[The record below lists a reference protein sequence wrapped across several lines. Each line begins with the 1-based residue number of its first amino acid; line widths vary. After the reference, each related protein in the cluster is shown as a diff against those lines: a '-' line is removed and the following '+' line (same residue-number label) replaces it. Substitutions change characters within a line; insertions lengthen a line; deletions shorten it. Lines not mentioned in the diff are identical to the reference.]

1 MKNSRIVILFFLM
14 AGLLAM
20 AFSPLPDFKS
30 TTVTTMTFK
39 GMLGTM
45 MKMFGGNK
53 PMTSTQY
60 IQGNKSRTDNM
71 NDEGQLTMSSI
82 IDLDREV
89 MITIDHKKKE
99 YTEMTFAEMLQ
110 RFKEMKEKMK
120 QPEPSKQKDQPE
132 VKVSFTV
139 KVDRTGEKKTIAG
152 HETEKVVLTLTATG
166 EGMDNKTG
174 ETPTG
179 AAGKGGM
186 VVTSTNWLAS
196 SVQGYEE
203 VRAFQMAFAKK
214 MDEMI
219 NANSMAQM
227 MESLSKMNPEL
238 AEAIKKLE
246 QESKKLQGVALMTN
260 TVFATWSEGGATA
273 APAPQAEKTEESA
286 SAPKSV
292 GGLLGG
298 FGKKLGQ
305 KAVKKDESASSTDGR
320 SVLLEST
327 MEVAAIGSSS
337 VDAELFMT
345 PPAGYK
351 KKEMK

>member
-1 MKNSRIVILFFLM
+1 MKNSRIVVLSILLV
-14 AGLLAM
+14 GILAM

-30 TTVTTMTFK
+30 TTVTTMAFK

-45 MKMFGGNK
+45 MKMFGANK

-71 NDEGQLTMSSI
+71 NDEGKLTTSSI

-89 MITIDHKKKE
+89 MINIDHKKKE
-99 YTEMTFAEMLQ
+99 YTETTFAEMLQ
-110 RFKEMKEKMK
+110 RFKELKEKMK
-120 QPEPSKQKDQPE
+120 QPEPEGQKDQPE

-152 HETEKVVLTLTATG
+152 HETEKIVLTLTATG
-166 EGMDNKTG
+166 EGTDNQTG
-174 ETPTG
+174 ET
-179 AAGKGGM
+179 GKGGM
-186 VVTSTNWLAS
+186 VVTSTNWMAS
-196 SVQGYEE
+196 SVQGYED
-203 VRAFQMAFAKK
+203 VRAFQTAFAEK
-214 MDEMI
+214 MGEMV

-227 MESLSKMNPEL
+227 MESLRKMNPEL
-238 AEAIKKLE
+238 AEAMKKLE
-246 QESKKLQGVALMTN
+246 QEGKKLQGVALTTN
-260 TVFATWSEGGATA
+260 TVFATWAEGSATA
-273 APAPQAEKTEESA
+273 APAPQAEKTEES
-286 SAPKSV
+286 STPKSV

-305 KAVKKDESASSTDGR
+305 KAVKKDESASSNDGR

-327 MEVAAIGSSS
+327 MEVTAIGSSS

-351 KKEMK
+351 KKEMN

>member
-1 MKNSRIVILFFLM
+1 MKNSRSVILFFLM
-14 AGLLAM
+14 VGLLAM

-152 HETEKVVLTLTATG
+152 HETEKIVLTLTATG
-166 EGMDNKTG
+166 EGTDNKTG
-174 ETPTG
+174 ET
-179 AAGKGGM
+179 GKGGM
-186 VVTSTNWLAS
+186 VVTSTNWMAS

-260 TVFATWSEGGATA
+260 TVFATWAEDGAKA
-273 APAPQAEKTEESA
+273 APAPQAEKTEES

-305 KAVKKDESASSTDGR
+305 KAAKKDESASSTDGR
-320 SVLLEST
+320 SVLLESA
-327 MEVAAIGSSS
+327 MEVTAIGSSS

>member
-1 MKNSRIVILFFLM
+1 MKISRNVVLGVLLT
-14 AGLLAM
+14 GLLAM

-45 MKMFGGNK
+45 MKMFGANK

-60 IQGNKSRTDNM
+60 IQGNKSRTDSM
-71 NDEGQLTMSSI
+71 NDEGKLTTSSI

-89 MITIDHKKKE
+89 MINIDHKKKE

-120 QPEPSKQKDQPE
+120 EPEPSGQKDQPE
-132 VKVSFTV
+132 VKMSFDV

-152 HETEKVVLTLTATG
+152 YETEKVVLTMTATG

-174 ETPTG
+174 ET
-179 AAGKGGM
+179 GKGGM
-186 VVTSTNWLAS
+186 VVTSTNWMAS
-196 SVQGYEE
+196 AVKGYED

-214 MDEMI
+214 MGEMA

-227 MESLSKMNPEL
+227 MESLSKMNPQL
-238 AEAIKKLE
+238 AEAMKKLE
-246 QESKKLQGVALMTN
+246 QESKKLQGVPLTTT
-260 TVFATWSEGGATA
+260 TVFETWAEGGAK
-273 APAPQAEKTEESA
+273 PAPQAEKTEES
-286 SAPKSV
+286 SPPKSV

-305 KAVKKDESASSTDGR
+305 KAAKKDESASSNDGR
-320 SVLLEST
+320 SVLLESSS
-327 MEVAAIGSSS
+327 EVTSIGSSS
-337 VDAELFMT
+337 VDGGMFAA
-345 PPAGYK
+345 PAGYQ
-351 KKEMK
+351 KKEVKY

>member
-1 MKNSRIVILFFLM
+1 MKNSRSVILFVLIV
-14 AGLLAM
+14 GLLAT

-45 MKMFGGNK
+45 MKMFGANK

-60 IQGNKSRTDNM
+60 IQGNKSRTDNL
-71 NDEGQLTMSSI
+71 NDEGKLTTSAI

-89 MITIDHKKKE
+89 MINIDHKKKE

-120 QPEPSKQKDQPE
+120 QPEQAGTKDQPE
-132 VKVSFTV
+132 TKVSFEV
-139 KVDRTGEKKTIAG
+139 KVDRTGEKKTLAG
-152 HETEKVVLTLTATG
+152 YETEKVVLTLTATG
-166 EGMDNKTG
+166 EGTDNQTG
-174 ETPTG
+174 DAPAG

-186 VVTSTNWLAS
+186 VVTSTNWMAS
-196 SVQGYEE
+196 SVKGYEE

-214 MDEMI
+214 MGEMV

-227 MESLSKMNPEL
+227 LESLKQTNPQL
-238 AEAIKKLE
+238 AEAMKKLE
-246 QESKKLQGVALMTN
+246 QEGKKLQGVALMTN
-260 TVFATWSEGGATA
+260 TVFATWTEGGAQT
-273 APAPQAEKTEESA
+273 APAPQAEKTDEA
-286 SAPKSV
+286 GTPKSV

-305 KAVKKDESASSTDGR
+305 KAVKKDESASRNDGR
-320 SVLLEST
+320 NVLLEST
-327 MEVAAIGSSS
+327 MEVTSIGPSS
-337 VDAELFMT
+337 VDHGMFTA
-345 PPAGYK
+345 PADYK
-351 KKEMK
+351 KKEMKY

>member
-1 MKNSRIVILFFLM
+1 MKNSRLVILFFLM
-14 AGLLAM
+14 VGLLAM

-89 MITIDHKKKE
+89 IITIDHKKKE
-99 YTEMTFAEMLQ
+99 YTEVTFAEMLQ

-120 QPEPSKQKDQPE
+120 QPEPSEQKDQPA

-166 EGMDNKTG
+166 EGTDNKTG

-186 VVTSTNWLAS
+186 VVTSTNWMAS

-260 TVFATWSEGGATA
+260 TVFATWAEDGAKA
-273 APAPQAEKTEESA
+273 APAPQTEKTEES

-305 KAVKKDESASSTDGR
+305 KAAKKDESASSTDGR

-327 MEVAAIGSSS
+327 MEVTALGSSS

-345 PPAGYK
+345 PAAGYK